1 MPIAEQTS
9 SSSSSTAFDL
19 AWVRSQFPALAQ
31 TVNGHPAVFLDGPG
45 GTQVPQQVIDAI
57 ADYLARNNANTGGAY
72 QTSRNTDRMVA
83 EARAAMGDFLNCDAD
98 EIVFGANM
106 TSLTFA
112 MSRAIG
118 RELGPGDEIVLTLL
132 DHDANFSPWKA
143 LEEKGAV
150 IRTVK
155 FNQADCTLDMLDLAA
170 KIKPE
175 DRTRLVAVG
184 YASNAVGTINDV
196 AEVVRLA
203 RQAGALS
210 YIDAVHYAPH
220 GPIDVRALDCDFLVC
235 STYKFFGPH
244 LGVLYGKRE
253 HLKRLHPYKVRPNTN
268 NIPNCWEW
276 GTLNHEGIAG
286 IKPCVGYWEELG
298 RRVEAWLTPS
308 ETRQAASL
316 QEGRANPAVTTRR
329 AAILAAHEA
338 THRHERKMME
348 KTIAG
353 LLAIPGL
360 KLYGIT
366 DPQRF
371 ENRGATFAIRIEGHT
386 PLELATK
393 LGERGFFT
401 WDGNYYALN
410 LTEQLDVERLGGF
423 LRIGLVHYNT
433 MKEVERLLAALRE
446 IVG

>member
-1 MPIAEQTS
+1 MPTAERITS
-9 SSSSSTAFDL
+9 SASSISLDL

-31 TVNGHPAVFLDGPG
+31 SINGNPAVFMDGPG
-45 GTQVPQQVIDAI
+45 GTQVPQRVIDAI
-57 ADYLARNNANTGGAY
+57 ADYLAHNNANTGGAF
-72 QTSRNTDRMVA
+72 QTSRNTDRMIA
-83 EARAAMGDFLNCDAD
+83 EARSAMGDFLNCDAD

-106 TSLTFA
+106 TTLTFG

-143 LEEKGAV
+143 LEEKGVV
-150 IRTVK
+150 IRTVA
-155 FNQADCTLDMLDLAA
+155 FNEKDCTLDMHDLKA
-170 KIKPE
+170 KIGG
-175 DRTRLVAVG
+175 RTRLVAVG

-203 RQAGALS
+203 KQAGALS

-220 GPIDVRALDCDFLVC
+220 GSIDVRQLDCDFLAC

-244 LGVLYGKRE
+244 MGVLYGKRE
-253 HLKRLHPYKVRPNTN
+253 HLKRLRPYKVRPNTN
-268 NIPNCWEW
+268 DIPNCWEW
-276 GTLNHEGIAG
+276 GTLNHECIAG
-286 IKPCVGYWEELG
+286 IKACIDYWEELG
-298 RRVEAWLTPS
+298 RRAK
-308 ETRQAASL
+308 
-316 QEGRANPAVTTRR
+316 PAVTTRR

-338 THRHERKMME
+338 IHAHEQQMTAKML
-348 KTIAG
+348 AG
-353 LLAIPGL
+353 LQAIPGL
-360 KLYGIT
+360 KLYGIIN
-366 DPQRF
+366 PQQF
-371 ENRGATFAIRIEGHT
+371 DNRCATFVVRIEGHT

-401 WDGNYYALN
+401 WDGNYYAMN

-433 MKEVERLLAALRE
+433 MEEVDRLLAALRE
-446 IVG
+446 IAR

>member
-9 SSSSSTAFDL
+9 SSSSFTALDL
-19 AWVRSQFPALAQ
+19 AWVRAQFPALAQ
-31 TVNGHPAVFLDGPG
+31 TINGHPAVFLDGPG
-45 GTQVPQQVIDAI
+45 GTQVPQPVIDAI

-72 QTSRNTDRMVA
+72 QTSRNTDRMIA
-83 EARAAMGDFLNCDAD
+83 EARAAMADFLNCDAD
-98 EIVFGANM
+98 EIVIGANM
-106 TSLTFA
+106 TALTFA
-112 MSRAIG
+112 MSRALG

-143 LEEKGAV
+143 LQEEDKGVV
-150 IRTVK
+150 IRSVK
-155 FNQADCTLDMLDLAA
+155 FNHADCTLDMHDLAA
-170 KIKPE
+170 KIG
-175 DRTRLVAVG
+175 DRTRIVAVG
-184 YASNAVGTINDV
+184 YASNAVGTINNV

-220 GPIDVRALDCDFLVC
+220 RPIDVRALDCDFLVC

-253 HLKRLHPYKVRPNTN
+253 HLQRLHPYKVRPNTN

-286 IKPCVGYWEELG
+286 IKPCVDYWEALG
-298 RRVEAWLTPS
+298 R
-308 ETRQAASL
+308 
-316 QEGRANPAVTTRR
+316 RANPALTTRR
-329 AAILAAHEA
+329 AAILSAYEAIHQHEQEM
-338 THRHERKMME
+338 TEKM
-348 KTIAG
+348 IAG
-353 LLAIPGL
+353 LLAIRGL

-366 DPQRF
+366 DPRRF
-371 ENRGATFAIRIEGHT
+371 QNRVATFAVRVEGHT

-433 MKEVERLLAALRE
+433 LEEVESLLAALRE
-446 IVG
+446 IVA